1 MFLRRW
7 WGRRYRLED
16 YVHWIGH
23 VLIACPCSS
32 IDSNSDEPP
41 ENYIASGCGHPAP
54 DNFARNRNLLRNV
67 TRLLK
72 CSVKFLVL
80 FDYER
85 TRCDA
90 SHSVTGVNLS
100 AARRRVEPNA
110 GRGPANYSGACTAQT
125 DPHRRFV
132 EPDAGFDQR
141 PDPPCRQL
149 ATRSAYR
156 SPGIGNCRPDRT
168 PWRRTDLARLAIYRL
183 ARSGRLRAAPSPE
196 FGLRVSRPTRR
207 ASAAS
212 SCVKA
217 AMYCA
222 ACSAFPRSLAGPLPS
237 LIPPRAMAQSGW
249 RARKYLQKQC
259 LASIW
264 FVYRYVM
271 MSKCTSYTC
280 TTCRLGRPDYSLMRG
295 YFRDAFPPVTI

>member
-72 CSVKFLVL
+72 CGDKFLVL

-110 GRGPANYSGACTAQT
+110 VRGPANYSGACTAQT

-149 ATRSAYR
+149 ATRSGYR

-183 ARSGRLRAAPSPE
+183 VIWSASSRAISRIW
-196 FGLRVSRPTRR
+196 LRVSRPTRR

-222 ACSAFPRSLAGPLPS
+222 ACSGVSSLAGGSIAVSDSPSGYGAKRLARPQILAEAMSCLHSVRIPLRYDEQLHKLYVYHLVGWVA
-237 LIPPRAMAQSGW
+237 LITP
-249 RARKYLQKQC
+249 
-259 LASIW
+259 
-264 FVYRYVM
+264 
-271 MSKCTSYTC
+271 
-280 TTCRLGRPDYSLMRG
+280 
-295 YFRDAFPPVTI
+295 